1 MELSED
7 TKLCPC
13 SSKLPYQQCCQPYHK
28 GKHAPNALNLM
39 RSRYAAYALGLA
51 DYIITTTHP
60 KNPARKA
67 SLPLW
72 RRELLAFSRG
82 TKFKGLSILEFS
94 DGESEAFVSFTAYLE
109 QAGKDASFSERSRF
123 LKEKGKWLYESGN
136 VQKFLV

>member
-1 MELSED
+1 
-7 TKLCPC
+7 
-13 SSKLPYQQCCQPYHK
+13 
-28 GKHAPNALNLM
+28 M

-94 DGESEAFVSFTAYLE
+94 DGESEAYVSFTAYLE